1 MSNKIYRLEYEKKSE
16 KDFVAIK
23 RSGNKSLL
31 KKLEDLLYE
40 LKEHPRIGTGQPE
53 QLKHYPFKQTWSRRL
68 NQEYRL
74 IYEIHDDVVVVRIL
88 SMSDHYGDK

>member
-40 LKEHPRIGTGQPE
+40 LKEHPRTGTGQPE

-74 IYEIHDDVVVVRIL
+74 VYEIHDEIVTVKVI
-88 SMSDHYGDK
+88 SAADHYGDK

>member
-1 MSNKIYRLEYEKKSE
+1 MAYVVFLSE
-16 KDFVAIK
+16 QSKTELAAIK
-23 RSGNKSLL
+23 RSGDKATIKKIAKLL
-31 KKLEDLLYE
+31 LELQ
-40 LKEHPRIGTGQPE
+40 EHPRTGTGQPE

-88 SMSDHYGDK
+88 SMNDHYGDK